1 MASSEHCGKT
11 MVVLNQYK
19 NRVVYYTSPQLL
31 RDVMGL

>member
-11 MVVLNQYK
+11 MEYK